1 MKTETIEK
9 ILNFLEEKEGMEI
22 PLGLH
27 VKMKKLKLI
36 EELENHPDDT
46 QYNYEGDLDLTYSKI
61 TKLPNYLYVKG
72 DLYLWDCKQLTKLPD
87 GLLIVKSTLSLSG
100 CAKIIELPDNLYVG
114 QSLIMIGT
122 SIEEIPDNL
131 YVNGDIYIYDT
142 PLAKK
147 YTDEEI
153 YKIVASTGGK
163 INGRIIRK

>member
-46 QYNYEGDLDLTYSKI
+46 QYNHEGDLDLTYSKI

-100 CAKIIELPDNLYVG
+100 CAKITELPDNLFVG
-114 QSLIMIGT
+114 SYL
-122 SIEEIPDNL
+122 SVIETNIEDIPNNL
-131 YVNGDIYIYDT
+131 YVGLNLYIQNT

-147 YTDEEI
+147 YTHKQI
-153 YKIVASTGGK
+153 YEMIKLRGGELVGK
-163 INGRIIRK
+163 IIR